1 MLHVWNIYQH
11 VPINDPNVYHT
22 WSVWV
27 CVCVWYGKWNWHG
40 TKIVMKMESCPMMS
54 SCQNN
59 LDTTCGPL
67 GGVQKTGWLD
77 EIQYL
82 GEEFQISRS
91 ITIYCKKNWGWTMK
105 IAISWEISE
114 VSINHIPNISGT
126 SSHQSALGNR
136 PSWMLQDRWLKCRV
150 PAQWSANGLPST
162 SEWRERCAARWDS
175 PVPLDPCLTIQ

>member
-11 VPINDPNVYHT
+11 VPINTIHGAYGC
-22 WSVWV
+22 V
-27 CVCVWYGKWNWHG
+27 CVCMIRQMELTRNEDRNENGIMSHDVLMSKQSWY
-40 TKIVMKMESCPMMS
+40 
-54 SCQNN
+54 N
-59 LDTTCGPL
+59 LRATRRCSKNGMIRWDPAFGRR
-67 GGVQKTGWLD
+67 
-77 EIQYL
+77 
-82 GEEFQISRS
+82 ISNLKVY
-91 ITIYCKKNWGWTMK
+91 IFKKNWGWTMN

-114 VSINHIPNISGT
+114 VSINHNPNISGT

-150 PAQWSANGLPST
+150 PAQWSANDLPST